1 MRYVD
6 KRQPSNARP
15 ADRRTAAARRSIQ
28 RRHTAGHTGT
38 RPSPH
43 SATRYGCLPEPQP
56 TTRPSIEHTAG
67 PAKRRPIHGS
77 QPTALTAPNPDLPNL
92 YSTAAVQDTTTC
104 SHNRWRLQATDSP
117 DTGLSRQHPEA
128 RYRHLAD
135 RQPLDLQPHRRDPAV
150 RHSRSLETH
159 RQHGDARNQS
169 ATSRMGFGSLPG
181 EANGSEGRLPRHEQR
196 QNLQPGTQ
204 VPARHRA
211 TEPTKSSPNSATAA
225 ARTPSSPATFQTT
238 P

>member
-6 KRQPSNARP
+6 KHQPSSERP
-15 ADRRTAAARRSIQ
+15 AANRLQRHHAASDGTTPPALLEPDQRSFQ
-28 RRHTAGHTGT
+28 RCPLAALRNHRPRLAHQYST
-38 RPSPH
+38 RPLDQQHRGPFMVLNEPHRGSKPRPTKPLLDSRSPSH
-43 SATRYGCLPEPQP
+43 
-56 TTRPSIEHTAG
+56 H
-67 PAKRRPIHGS
+67 
-77 QPTALTAPNPDLPNL
+77 
-92 YSTAAVQDTTTC
+92 C
-104 SHNRWRLQATDSP
+104 SHNRWRHQATDSP
-117 DTGLSRQHPEA
+117 DTGLSREHPEA

-159 RQHGDARNQS
+159 REHGDARSQS

-181 EANGSEGRLPRHEQR
+181 EAHGSQGRLPRHVQR

-204 VPARHRA
+204 GPARHTAR
-211 TEPTKSSPNSATAA
+211 EPTKHSPNSATAA
-225 ARTPSSPATFQTT
+225 ARTPSSPATYQTT